1 MLHDRQS
8 CCTTRSRCCC
18 CCCFAC
24 GSGIKT
30 NIGTINTW
38 RYWGVVL
45 CLIVLAT
52 AAKFVPACLTSKVLL
67 RHRSWRF
74 CSALGL
80 MMNTRGLVELIALN
94 IGLSMVRG
102 GVVVVWQALI
112 WAEWGLHLSEQWW
125 AAHAS
130 SPMT

>member
-1 MLHDRQS
+1 MVLPLLPL
-8 CCTTRSRCCC
+8 CCL
-18 CCCFAC
+18 

-45 CLIVLAT
+45 FLIVLASVG
-52 AAKFVPACLTSKVLL
+52 KFTPACLTSKLLL

-94 IGLSMVRG
+94 IGLTMVRVHWFFG
-102 GVVVVWQALI
+102 G
-112 WAEWGLHLSEQWW
+112 GG
-125 AAHAS
+125 
-130 SPMT
+130 